1 MFRFIQHAAARSTKG
16 KLVVI
21 GLVAG
26 AIVGLTATPATAA
39 ELSPTASPEPEF
51 TLDSIDT
58 AVAASGHLRAPAPS
72 GLEAALTTAV
82 STKGTEAFVDRS
94 LAFAENPSSHAL
106 SAVGKGF
113 VDLSWAAI
121 PGNDGY
127 VVFRDGEQL
136 TTTDTTSFRDLGAS
150 GSAHEYRISTSA
162 PKSQSDWRP
171 DEIEAVNAG
180 SEAPRT
186 GYNWVLF
193 TQALDPG
200 RKITDVAASTLAQT
214 LATGAS
220 RILWST
226 FIASQ
231 YVDAPPVGCE
241 YGSGYRF
248 KGDNRSWI
256 VPGQFTPGPYRV
268 YTKAYVWWSHGPG
281 SQMVGT
287 DAGISATHV
296 VNSAGTTVASR
307 TATDWSAQ
315 TLQMSTEN
323 QVSMD
328 IRTNFQARNPF
339 CITGAIAGNYNA
351 TLTRAGSYAIGGE
364 HRGAPNHEI
373 YVYAETGLGSGPIST
388 PSTAYRR
395 AVVDFNCLI
404 GAACPLQTII
414 AQGSY

>member
-1 MFRFIQHAAARSTKG
+1 
-16 KLVVI
+16 
-21 GLVAG
+21 
-26 AIVGLTATPATAA
+26 
-39 ELSPTASPEPEF
+39 
-51 TLDSIDT
+51 
-58 AVAASGHLRAPAPS
+58 
-72 GLEAALTTAV
+72 
-82 STKGTEAFVDRS
+82 
-94 LAFAENPSSHAL
+94 
-106 SAVGKGF
+106 
-113 VDLSWAAI
+113 
-121 PGNDGY
+121 
-127 VVFRDGEQL
+127 
-136 TTTDTTSFRDLGAS
+136 
-150 GSAHEYRISTSA
+150 
-162 PKSQSDWRP
+162 
-171 DEIEAVNAG
+171 
-180 SEAPRT
+180 
-186 GYNWVLF
+186 
-193 TQALDPG
+193 
-200 RKITDVAASTLAQT
+200 
-214 LATGAS
+214 
-220 RILWST
+220 
-226 FIASQ
+226 
-231 YVDAPPVGCE
+231 
-241 YGSGYRF
+241 
-248 KGDNRSWI
+248 
-256 VPGQFTPGPYRV
+256 
-268 YTKAYVWWSHGPG
+268 
-281 SQMVGT
+281 MVGT